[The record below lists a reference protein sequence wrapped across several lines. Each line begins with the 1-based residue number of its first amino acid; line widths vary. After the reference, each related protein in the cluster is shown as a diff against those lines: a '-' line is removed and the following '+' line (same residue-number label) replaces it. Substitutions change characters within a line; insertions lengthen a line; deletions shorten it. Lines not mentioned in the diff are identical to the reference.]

1 VNPSPLLQL
10 EGLRYAQGGRTIL
23 DIPAL
28 EVAEGETLAIL
39 GATGAGK
46 STLLRL
52 MNFLL
57 TPQQGLF
64 LWRGVSVPRPV
75 PLSIRRR
82 VAMAFQE
89 PLLFQ
94 GTVFQNVAYGL
105 ALRGLRGAT
114 IQSKVDEMLHLFHI
128 DHLRHRS
135 TRHLSGG
142 EAQRTALARAL
153 VIEPEL
159 LLLDEPLASLDLPT
173 KEQLAGELKHLLDRR
188 RLTCA
193 YVTHDQEEAVAIA
206 DRIAVLENGHL
217 EQLGAPE
224 EIFYHPRTPFVA
236 RFVRTGNVLPGVVE
250 HSQEG
255 LAVIRLQERR
265 LEAVSDIPVG
275 RQVWICLRPEDILLS
290 REEKSAPS
298 RDSAR
303 NHLAGVITA
312 MRPNGP
318 TTQVTLD
325 CGFPLLALIT
335 RRSAL
340 DLSLAL
346 GDRLVASFKATALH
360 LIEEGETEKR

>member
-1 VNPSPLLQL
+1 MSALLQL
-10 EGLRYAQGGRTIL
+10 EDLRYVQGGRTIL
-23 DIPAL
+23 EISAL
-28 EVAEGETLAIL
+28 EVREGETLAIL
-39 GATGAGK
+39 GTTGAGK

-57 TPQQGLF
+57 TPQAGIFRWQGKT
-64 LWRGVSVPRPV
+64 VTRPV
-75 PLSIRRR
+75 PLSLRRR

-94 GTVFQNVAYGL
+94 GTVSQNVAYGL
-105 ALRGLRGAT
+105 ALRGVRGAAA
-114 IQSKVDEMLHLFHI
+114 QSKVDEMLRLFHI

-159 LLLDEPLASLDLPT
+159 LLLDEPLASLDPPT
-173 KEQLAGELKHLLDRR
+173 KEQLAGELKALLARG

-206 DRIAVLENGHL
+206 DSVAVLENGRL
-217 EQLGAPE
+217 EQVGTPE

-255 LAVIRLQERR
+255 LAVIQLREIR

-275 RQVWICLRPEDILLS
+275 RQVWICLRPEDVLLS
-290 REEKSAPS
+290 REERTFPS
-298 RDSAR
+298 RGSAR

-312 MRPNGP
+312 MRSNGA

-340 DLSLAL
+340 DLSLSP

-360 LIEEGETEKR
+360 LIEEGDTEKR